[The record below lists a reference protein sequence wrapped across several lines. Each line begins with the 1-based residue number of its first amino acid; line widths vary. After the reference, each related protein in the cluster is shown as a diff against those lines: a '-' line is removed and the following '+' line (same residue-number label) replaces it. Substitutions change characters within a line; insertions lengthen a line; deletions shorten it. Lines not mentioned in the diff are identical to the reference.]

1 MCLKI
6 YHLDPVKFLSGP
18 ELGWQTD
25 FKKTGEKL
33 VLLTDI
39 GILLMVEKVIR
50 RGICHAID
58 WYTKA
63 NHKYMKD
70 FDKNKESSCLK
81 CWDVN
86 NLHGSA
92 MLQKLLVNG
101 SKIFLNLI
109 KIS

>member
-58 WYTKA
+58 
-63 NHKYMKD
+63 
-70 FDKNKESSCLK
+70 
-81 CWDVN
+81 
-86 NLHGSA
+86 
-92 MLQKLLVNG
+92 
-101 SKIFLNLI
+101 
-109 KIS
+109 